1 MAMTADASEFNYD
14 DELVQ
19 RAKNGEQAA
28 QVDLVRLH
36 RDRVVRIVNRYARDS
51 ADAED
56 LAQEVFVK
64 AFQNLDQFAG
74 RAPFEAWLSRIAV
87 HTCYDA
93 LRKRRRRPE
102 LRFSDLGEAQQYWV
116 ETIEDPNHSSS
127 SLEAQELVRMVLETL
142 PAEVRMVLTLL
153 EIEER
158 SIKEVAELTGW
169 SVALVK
175 VRAFRARAQMR
186 KACEQ
191 LLSRQA

>member
-1 MAMTADASEFNYD
+1 MAMTDASEFNYD

-19 RAKNGEQAA
+19 RAKNGDSTA

-87 HTCYDA
+87 HTCYDV

-116 ETIEDPNHSSS
+116 ENIEDPDHTSST
-127 SLEAQELVRMVLETL
+127 LEAQELVRMVLDTL
-142 PAEVRMVLTLL
+142 PAEARMVLTLL
-153 EIEER
+153 EIEDR
-158 SIKEVAELTGW
+158 SVKEVAELTDW

-175 VRAFRARAQMR
+175 VRAFRARALMR

-191 LLSRQA
+191 LLSKQA

>member
-1 MAMTADASEFNYD
+1 MTDDAFETAD
-14 DELVQ
+14 DELIR
-19 RAKNGEQAA
+19 RAKSGDQLA
-28 QVDLVRLH
+28 QEDLVRLH
-36 RDRVVRIVNRYARDS
+36 RERVVRIVGRYARDS

-64 AFQNLDQFAG
+64 ALQSLDQFAG

-87 HTCYDA
+87 HTCYDV

-116 ETIEDPNHSSS
+116 ESVEDPGSSTLA
-127 SLEAQELVRMVLETL
+127 SLEAQQLVRMVLETL
-142 PAEVRMVLTLL
+142 PAEARMVLTLM

-158 SIKEVAELTGW
+158 SLKEVAELTGW

>member
-1 MAMTADASEFNYD
+1 MTADASEFNYD